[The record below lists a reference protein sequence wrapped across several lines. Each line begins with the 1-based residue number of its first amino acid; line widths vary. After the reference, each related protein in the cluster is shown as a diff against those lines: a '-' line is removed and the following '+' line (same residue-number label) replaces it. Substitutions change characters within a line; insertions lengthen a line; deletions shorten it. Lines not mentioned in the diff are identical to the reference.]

1 MLGNRKEEALGELRS
16 IRNTGWRSRI
26 REGKK
31 KARKGRKKRFVEV
44 REKKNRDRRLS
55 RGSKLLA
62 ELKG

>member
-1 MLGNRKEEALGELRS
+1 MGELRS